1 MQNFKKPR
9 NLLISLLFLIIIQII
24 YGAFVAGLNAGFV
37 YNTYPKMGEKWI
49 ADSVTVMKPIW
60 INFIDGIGG
69 VQFVHR
75 YLAIVVF
82 SLIIYL
88 LIISVKYT
96 ISSLQKTALIIL
108 VIAVSIQFML
118 GVITLLYAVPIA
130 LGVAHQIGAFILLG
144 SVVFALFQFKKPTS
158 L

>member
-1 MQNFKKPR
+1 M
-9 NLLISLLFLIIIQII
+9 
-24 YGAFVAGLNAGFV
+24 
-37 YNTYPKMGEKWI
+37 
-49 ADSVTVMKPIW
+49 
-60 INFIDGIGG
+60 
-69 VQFVHR
+69 
-75 YLAIVVF
+75 
-82 SLIIYL
+82 
-88 LIISVKYT
+88 ISVKYT